1 MQSKGALTHIYTWVL
16 AFLHIAKQ
24 CHQFS
29 KILTIIRFSI
39 YKIDE
44 IPYKYIAYFISI
56 IFLAALF
63 NFKIQILFGGHFV
76 CFSAKGNNLFK
87 FNLFSK
93 LR

>member
-63 NFKIQILFGGHFV
+63 NFKIQILFGDTLFV
-76 CFSAKGNNLFK
+76 SLLKVIIYLNLIYFQ
-87 FNLFSK
+87 N
-93 LR
+93 